1 MKNTIIR
8 IQEIE
13 IESFK
18 NVGKGK
24 ISVQG
29 YNNLKKNGII
39 ENEKSDLIGIYGQN
53 GSGKTAMID
62 SLSLLK
68 NILSGNTLPKD
79 IINLISRDKDSA
91 KFKFTFFI
99 EQLEAKFLIYYDF
112 TLRKDEVNNIAQLS
126 TETLSIVDLNKKG
139 KKTKIIDYNI
149 ENSKEL
155 FTPKA
160 RFSEVIE
167 SNKEN
172 LINLSVAKAL
182 SKKQRTSFI
191 FSDESIEIFKDAFKI
206 NLEYGNIIVSL
217 RHFAVVNLFVID
229 NTHQGMINMNDFIP
243 FAFRFENDENIIS
256 GNCVAL
262 FNKSNIDEK
271 LLSLLIKIKDQIN
284 IVLKTIIPGLSI
296 DIEEYG
302 KELEQTGELK
312 TVIEL
317 VSVRENK
324 RIPLKYESEGIKKI
338 ISILSALISMYNNR
352 SICLAIDELDA
363 GIFEYLLGEILSI
376 IEEIPK
382 GQFIFTLH
390 NLRPLEKLSKDS
402 IVFTTNNP
410 ENRYIRIGNVKS
422 NNNLRDFYLRG
433 ISLGGQKEE
442 LYEATNTFEINY
454 AFRKAGKISYEE
466 YKIVL
471 VK

>member
-8 IQEIE
+8 LQEVE

-24 ISVQG
+24 ITVPG
-29 YNNLKKNGII
+29 YNNLKRNGNV
-39 ENEKSDLIGIYGQN
+39 ENEKSNMIGIYGQN

-62 SLSLLK
+62 SLALLK
-68 NILSGNTLPKD
+68 NILSGNTIPKE
-79 IINLISRDKDSA
+79 IVNLISRDKDNA
-91 KFKFTFFI
+91 QFKFTFLI
-99 EQLEAKFLIYYDF
+99 EHLEEKFLVYYDF
-112 TLRKDEVNNIAQLS
+112 TLTKDQTNNVARLSKEVLS
-126 TETLSIVDLNKKG
+126 CMDLNKKG
-139 KKTKIIDYNI
+139 KKIKIIDYQI
-149 ENSKEL
+149 ENTTVLFKPKTRFNEL
-155 FTPKA
+155 M
-160 RFSEVIE
+160 E
-167 SNKEN
+167 SNKDN
-172 LINLSVAKAL
+172 LVNLNVAKAL
-182 SKKQRTSFI
+182 AKKQNTSFI
-191 FSDESIEIFKDAFKI
+191 FSEESVEIFKEGFKS
-206 NLEYGNIIVSL
+206 NLEYGNIIKSL
-217 RHFAVVNLFVID
+217 RYFAIVNLFVID
-229 NTHQGMINMNDFIP
+229 NTHQGIINMSDFIP
-243 FAFRFENDENIIS
+243 FAFRFEDN
-256 GNCVAL
+256 GNVVAGSCIAL

-271 LLSLLIKIKDQIN
+271 ALALLIKIKEQIN
-284 IVLKTIIPGLSI
+284 IVIKTIIPGLSI

-312 TVIEL
+312 TTIEL
-317 VSVRENK
+317 VSVRDNK

-376 IEEIPK
+376 IEESGK

-390 NLRPLEKLSKDS
+390 NLRPLEKLNKES
-402 IVFTTNNP
+402 IIFTTNNFN
-410 ENRYIRIGNVKS
+410 NRYIRLGNIKS

-433 ISLGGQKEE
+433 IALGGQREE

-466 YKIVL
+466 
-471 VK
+471 